1 MLIEHVL
8 DWKGHLLETSEKS
21 KGKGGK
27 ERVEHKPPGK
37 KIKEGRGEGE

>member
-1 MLIEHVL
+1 MSDVRQVEGERV
-8 DWKGHLLETSEKS
+8 
-21 KGKGGK
+21 